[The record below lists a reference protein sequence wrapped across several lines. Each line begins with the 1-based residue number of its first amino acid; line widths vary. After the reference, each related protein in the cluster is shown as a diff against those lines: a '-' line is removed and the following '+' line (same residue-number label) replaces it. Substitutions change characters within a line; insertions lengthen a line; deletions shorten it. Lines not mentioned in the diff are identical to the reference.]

1 MLLLAAAPARTQTPV
16 PDVNIV
22 PRPVTLNRLAGAFL
36 LNDQTRILA
45 TDRESRRIAGLFS
58 DYLLSQRGLR
68 LRLVGVPPPRGN
80 LIVFDRDRSGT
91 LPEEGYRLSV
101 GPDRV
106 RVSGQ
111 AAGLFYGMQTLTQ
124 LLPAQQQAAVE
135 LPGLEITDYPR
146 FGYRGLLL
154 DVGRHFFPVTYLKKL
169 LDLAAQY
176 KINRFHWH
184 LTDSEGWRI
193 QIRKYPRLAGS
204 QAGQADRDGAGAQYY
219 TQAQI
224 RDLVAY
230 AQARF
235 ITVIPEIE
243 MPGHSGAAVAAYPY
257 LACPRGDAI
266 VLCPTEKTFAFVRDV
281 LREVAGLFPGPYI
294 HIGSDE
300 VDKSGWRNSPEAQ
313 AVMKRNGLK
322 DEDQLQSYFV
332 KRVGTFLKS
341 IGKQTIGW
349 DEILEGGLATG
360 VVVMSWRGEAGG
372 IEAARLDH
380 SVIMAPSEYCYFD
393 YGQGD
398 PAREPANIGG
408 FVPLDK
414 VYGYDPIPKEM
425 PENKRQYVLGAQA
438 SVWTEYIATSDY
450 LEYMLFPRL
459 LAFSE
464 AVWSPTAGRDYA
476 GFRRRLVYQLGRLDR
491 QEVRYRI
498 PEPDGLQ
505 DLYTTTSD
513 HAVIELNSLLPGS
526 RIYYTLD
533 GHDPD
538 EASMRYEAPLPL
550 ELPLD
555 QKRTLNLIVVAPG
568 GRRSTVYGATFLR
581 RGYLDAIA
589 EAAGQPGLQYSL
601 FEGTFKSARALGE
614 STPASSG
621 VTDSL
626 ELQQFNRQL
635 NYGVRFKGTLSV
647 PADSYYGFAVE
658 SDDGS
663 VLEIDDEVVV
673 DNDGNHPIRL
683 VTGHIPLRR
692 GLHRFQLRYF
702 QAEGGATL
710 RVSWA
715 AGGGELQP
723 LTGPVLFH

>member
-1 MLLLAAAPARTQTPV
+1 M
-16 PDVNIV
+16 
-22 PRPVTLNRLAGAFL
+22 AGTFL

-58 DYLLSQRGLR
+58 DYLLSRRGLR
-68 LRLVGVPPPRGN
+68 LRVVGVSTPRGN
-80 LIVFDRDRSGT
+80 VIVFDRNRSGT
-91 LPEEGYRLSV
+91 LPAEGYRLSV
-101 GPDRV
+101 GPDRI

-124 LLPAQQQAAVE
+124 LLPLQQQPAVE

-204 QAGQADRDGAGAQYY
+204 QAGQADRAGAEGQYY

-266 VLCPTEKTFAFVRDV
+266 VLCPTERTFAFVRDV

-300 VDKSGWRNSPEAQ
+300 VDKGGWRDSPEAQ

-341 IGKQTIGW
+341 LGKQTIGW

-360 VVVMSWRGEAGG
+360 AVVMSWRGEAGG

-380 SVIMAPSEYCYFD
+380 RVIMAPSEYCYFD

-438 SVWTEYIATSDY
+438 SVWTEYIAMPDY

-476 GFRRRLVYQLGRLDR
+476 GFRRRLVYQLGRLDQ

-498 PEPDGLQ
+498 PEPDGLK

-513 HAVIELNSLLPGS
+513 QALIELESLLPGS

-533 GHDPD
+533 GRDPD
-538 EASMRYEAPLPL
+538 EASMRYESPLPL
-550 ELPLD
+550 ELPLN

-568 GRRSTVYGATFLR
+568 GRRSVVYAATFLR
-581 RGYLDAIA
+581 RAYLDAIA

-601 FEGTFKSARALGE
+601 FEGTFTSARALGE
-614 STPASSG
+614 GTPASSG
-621 VTDSL
+621 VTDSM
-626 ELQQFNRQL
+626 ELQQFNRQS
-635 NYGVRFKGTLSV
+635 NYGVRFNGTLSV
-647 PADSYYGFAVE
+647 PVDSYYQFAVE

-710 RVSWA
+710 RISWA
-715 AGGGELQP
+715 AAGGELQP